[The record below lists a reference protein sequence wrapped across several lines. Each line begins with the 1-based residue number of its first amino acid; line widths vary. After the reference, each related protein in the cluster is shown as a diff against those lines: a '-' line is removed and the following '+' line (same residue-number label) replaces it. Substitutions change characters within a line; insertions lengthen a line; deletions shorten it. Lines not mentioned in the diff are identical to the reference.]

1 MFKLPTFFLSH
12 GSPMLASDP
21 GATGLAW
28 AKLATGL
35 PRPRAILAVS
45 AHWLTRLPTV
55 SAATAPETIHD
66 FYGFPPPLYQIQY
79 RPPGAPALAERVSQ
93 LIPQT
98 VADATRGVDHGAWV
112 PLRCMYPAANVPVAQ
127 FAVLPEAT
135 PETHYRLGERL
146 RPLCAEGVLVLASG
160 SLTHNLRDMRMSSD
174 AKDIPTNPYVIE
186 FSDWM
191 ADALRRRDLDALFDY
206 RRRAPHAVRAHPT
219 DEHLLPLFVALG
231 AAEPNAAFS
240 IPYHATTMGALSMDA
255 YLFSPP

>member
-1 MFKLPTFFLSH
+1 MSTLPTLYISH
-12 GSPMLASDP
+12 GSPMLAVEP
-21 GATGLAW
+21 GVTGLAW

-66 FYGFPPPLYQIQY
+66 FYGFPPSLYQIQY

-98 VADATRGVDHGAWV
+98 AADVTRGVDHGAWV
-112 PLRCMYPAANVPVAQ
+112 PLRCMYPAADVPVAQ
-127 FAVLPEAT
+127 FGVLPEAT
-135 PETHYRLGERL
+135 PEAHFRLGERL
-146 RPLCAEGVLVLASG
+146 RPLCAEGVLILASG
-160 SLTHNLRDMRMSSD
+160 SLTHNLRDMQMSID
-174 AKDIPTNPYVIE
+174 ADSLRTNPYVIE

-191 ADALRRRDLDALFDY
+191 ADALRRHDLEALFDY

-231 AAEPNAAFS
+231 AADPQAAFS